1 MSFDSLPNKDEVDP
15 EVASFIQMESQKAE
29 LQAQVLRN
37 QIALSFFFIPLIV
50 SLRYTVHFFPFKS
63 TVP

>member
-29 LQAQVLRN
+29 LQAQVFKFNR
-37 QIALSFFFIPLIV
+37 LSLK
-50 SLRYTVHFFPFKS
+50 LQGTVLF
-63 TVP
+63 